1 MAATTTDFLFAV
13 TAHPAPPVLAL
24 RANRRRRISPQ
35 AGRAIEMLGH
45 AIEYVADEYVQE
57 GCSFTASD
65 PQLQAVHI
73 LMALNREI
81 YFECPVVPSFKER
94 WNAML
99 HPRLA

>member
-1 MAATTTDFLFAV
+1 MAATATNFSFAV
-13 TAHPAPPVLAL
+13 TAHPAPPALAA

-35 AGRAIEMLGH
+35 AGRALEMLGH
-45 AIEYVADEYVQE
+45 AIEYLADEYVHE
-57 GCSFTASD
+57 GCSFTAGD
-65 PQLQAVHI
+65 PQLQALHL

-99 HPRLA
+99 HTRLA